1 MIIRKLIREILL
13 TEAEEE
19 DGRVGTAATAIFNE
33 QGEVLLVRRSKT
45 APWRP
50 LHWSL
55 PGGVVDGSETTHE
68 AAEREVLEEVSLTI
82 LSSRSL
88 GVVTSDEGW
97 SIEYFYAGP
106 GDWMG
111 DVELQETE
119 GILEN
124 DKYAWV
130 KPEDLDRFP
139 LVPTL
144 LVGISR
150 ALKLY
155 KHSMVNPLK

>member
-1 MIIRKLIREILL
+1 MIIRKLIREMLL
-13 TEAEEE
+13 AEAEEA

-33 QGEVLLVRRSKT
+33 QGEVLLVRRSAT

-55 PGGVVDGSETTHE
+55 PGGVVDGAETTRE
-68 AAEREVLEEVSLTI
+68 AAEREALEEVSLTI

-106 GDWMG
+106 GDWVG
-111 DVELQETE
+111 DVELQETD

-124 DKYAWV
+124 DKFAWV
-130 KPEDLDRFP
+130 RPEEAMDYP

-144 LVGISR
+144 MTGIRR
-150 ALKLY
+150 AVRF
-155 KHSMVNPLK
+155 SQSQEM